1 MTNKLSKEKD
11 YVLYQQIC
19 DEIFGEGTVKIKPA
33 SSNNVI
39 GTFKY
44 IDDYSNFIQNF
55 KKRLIRLREL
65 YEHTTAYPDILEQ
78 VKQVADPKNWEGA
91 YAELVAYDV
100 MWNDFINK
108 PIEINKTLPATESYA
123 GEMGFKYTNE
133 DGYIPDYM
141 LYFDV
146 KILADTVGVI
156 LKGIIDD
163 AIKQSKQIVKCNI
176 LPEYPLDDDDN
187 EYSCSRT
194 KLFNELFDFLKSNNT
209 MNKGKKHFRSKII
222 PNLSYI
228 VNWGAGVNTAISEY
242 DPYRH
247 AEKTKHLIF
256 KRYAKK
262 IMKNDMFVLVLVNFP
277 WYNHLISSFI
287 NANQVYYRSLARRTF
302 CENYKKCTQLN
313 TIVPKYNGNETVDEV
328 SQHLS
333 GIIFIDDN
341 IIESEG
347 YSCNIIM
354 NPNALNTHSVA
365 KDYLMELV
373 AKGDEHSLFDDLQ
386 YDNY

>member
-123 GEMGFKYTNE
+123 GEMGFKYKLLNAI
-133 DGYIPDYM
+133 YSQS
-141 LYFDV
+141 
-146 KILADTVGVI
+146 IL
-156 LKGIIDD
+156 LMMM
-163 AIKQSKQIVKCNI
+163 
-176 LPEYPLDDDDN
+176 
-187 EYSCSRT
+187 
-194 KLFNELFDFLKSNNT
+194 T
-209 MNKGKKHFRSKII
+209 MNIAALEQ
-222 PNLSYI
+222 NYLMNY
-228 VNWGAGVNTAISEY
+228 
-242 DPYRH
+242 
-247 AEKTKHLIF
+247 LIF
-256 KRYAKK
+256 
-262 IMKNDMFVLVLVNFP
+262 
-277 WYNHLISSFI
+277 
-287 NANQVYYRSLARRTF
+287 
-302 CENYKKCTQLN
+302 
-313 TIVPKYNGNETVDEV
+313 
-328 SQHLS
+328 
-333 GIIFIDDN
+333 
-341 IIESEG
+341 
-347 YSCNIIM
+347 
-354 NPNALNTHSVA
+354 
-365 KDYLMELV
+365 
-373 AKGDEHSLFDDLQ
+373 
-386 YDNY
+386 